1 MTRSLDG
8 QHQDVDRTPR
18 GSQSEWQRTGINRE
32 STSMVWPT
40 LGSRTAEEQNRTHG
54 QCNAWPTVTFPTADR
69 CPWCRFSFSVVSVHV
84 LMLSIQPCVV
94 FLACVHLA
102 LFLALSLSPRNSL
115 VSSRRDHSML
125 ASLLLTVPSLL
136 QLCSNCSHRNTS
148 SVCPAYTQATR
159 LAVILTNCLLP
170 HYQWLN
176 MIAQLRG
183 VTWSVL
189 RFHRGSKLSLSPVIK
204 WTQSCEKRPFRR
216 KTHKM
221 LIRPGHWVTS

>member
-1 MTRSLDG
+1 MASA
-8 QHQDVDRTPR
+8 TPDLR
-18 GSQSEWQRTGINRE
+18 LPSRPEIAARDAGSHFPSCLY
-32 STSMVWPT
+32 TSWCCP
-40 LGSRTAEEQNRTHG
+40 SR
-54 QCNAWPTVTFPTADR
+54 
-69 CPWCRFSFSVVSVHV
+69 
-84 LMLSIQPCVV
+84 PCVV

-204 WTQSCEKRPFRR
+204 WTQSCEKRHFRR